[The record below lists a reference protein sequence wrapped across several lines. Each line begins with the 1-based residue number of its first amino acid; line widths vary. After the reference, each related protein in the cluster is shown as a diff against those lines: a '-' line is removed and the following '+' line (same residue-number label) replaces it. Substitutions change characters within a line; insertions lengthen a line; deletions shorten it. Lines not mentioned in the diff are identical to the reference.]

1 MDTQDIYVKEIVKGP
16 YYYAGNDRCGWEIII
31 EVYCDGNFTFR
42 TMTADTKEELEK
54 YIPGYS
60 WVE

>member
-1 MDTQDIYVKEIVKGP
+1 MDTQDIYVKEIVRGP

-54 YIPGYS
+54 
-60 WVE
+60 